1 MAAPADWRGNFRGT
15 SSLSS
20 TLGVSLTQDD
30 LDRRR
35 QEAIDSRNRAEEE
48 KRQLRLEV
56 ERRREESVRKKLE
69 EEQREAQLKIERERE
84 EASSKAEAERRR
96 QSNLVVIEQKFHK
109 AEEDRLRLLQLERK
123 RESALMRLER
133 SKIETDSEL
142 RAKREAILKKRQ
154 EAEIVRLHNERD
166 FKRKQA
172 EEEERKQQLIADIAR
187 RREERQTL
195 VEQRRTNPLYIAHER
210 EFKELLAVQGQST
223 KVPARLAAPIPCFH
237 SSHSVLTCAS
247 GPHKNRSIESRQN
260 GS

>member
-1 MAAPADWRGNFRGT
+1 MSAPADWRGNFRGT

-35 QEAIDSRNRAEEE
+35 QEAINARNQAEED
-48 KRQLRLEV
+48 KRLLRLEV

-69 EEQREAQLKIERERE
+69 EEQREAQMKIERERE
-84 EASSKAEAERRR
+84 EAAAKVEAERRR
-96 QSNLVVIEQKFHK
+96 QSNLVVIEHKFHK

-123 RESALMRLER
+123 REMALTKLER
-133 SKIETDSEL
+133 SKIETDLEL

-154 EAEIVRLHNERD
+154 EAEIVRLHNERE
-166 FKRKQA
+166 FKRKLS
-172 EEEERKQQLIADIAR
+172 EEEERKQQLMADIAR

-223 KVPARLAAPIPCFH
+223 KVPADPCYPPSLLVCCFI
-237 SSHSVLTCAS
+237 LF
-247 GPHKNRSIESRQN
+247 
-260 GS
+260 